1 MTHTLSTTVEIRVSR
16 RAPMSNTK
24 HSQDELYPIPNK
36 RQQYPH
42 QQREEAPIHAP
53 YEAVIDRETNMPL
66 CANKTVTNDGAGD
79 DKISDYNG
87 NHGLPDIEP

>member
-1 MTHTLSTTVEIRVSR
+1 MTHALSATVEFRMSWRVL
-16 RAPMSNTK
+16 MSDTK

-53 YEAVIDRETNMPL
+53 YEAVIDRETDMPL
-66 CANKTVTNDGAGD
+66 CANKTVTNDSAGD
-79 DKISDYNG
+79 DKISD
-87 NHGLPDIEP
+87 